1 MREARN
7 EIRWTCMAGGCLL
20 VKSLVGRREEEE
32 KMERMVY
39 KEIWQVM
46 IMETRRIG
54 QEQKWRA
61 RKDLPL
67 LTLQSSGMDRRHVI
81 TREHIEE

>member
-20 VKSLVGRREEEE
+20 VKSLVGGREEEE

-46 IMETRRIG
+46 IMETRRDELG
-54 QEQKWRA
+54 KSRSGEQGRTC
-61 RKDLPL
+61 LC
-67 LTLQSSGMDRRHVI
+67 
-81 TREHIEE
+81 